1 MKAKF
6 AALIEVRKLI
16 TFAIVGLFVAMSL
29 MGMIGTNTTENVIIM
44 VITYYF
50 AKSNNGKG
58 DNL

>member
-1 MKAKF
+1 MKTKL

-16 TFAIVGLFVAMSL
+16 TFAIVGLFIALSL

-50 AKSNNGKG
+50 AKSNNEKG
-58 DNL
+58 DG